1 MLSGEVATMP
11 TDPTL
16 YTVHRGDTLGRIAV
30 RFGTTVE
37 ALVAANAATYPSLRT
52 NPGRIQPGWQ
62 LRVATGP
69 RHNDDVLFVGMNPGS
84 TQEIRALR
92 QAGARVV
99 AVQDSREGED
109 KLAAGGVV
117 HDLSTAEG
125 ALAFTRTLGLP
136 AEQTMEIS
144 RVLHE
149 CPHDARDEL
158 GRVAEAWALAE
169 KGGSAPSRLVLSGH
183 SVGTGV
189 WGDHNGM
196 LTLDA
201 LAALGRAMP
210 LAARQVEDVHIAG
223 CYSGG
228 EYAILRLRAIFP
240 HLKTAWAYAGSAPG
254 AASGATVHLALWE
267 RATRGTSTNLDRE
280 IAERTRKGD
289 SVVVW
294 TVDKGYQGIG
304 APAPIEE
311 MRAGLAYLEPVFEQF
326 LRGEVDV
333 EDPQLGP
340 LRDYYDALQML
351 LQHPE
356 LPEEERPA
364 LEQRRDRTIRLLYY
378 ADTVARRFTRH
389 HEDAIRRGYAALGL
403 PAPDFGAL
411 PRAAALAE
419 IERFGARVRSESAPP
434 PEATQLATLL
444 TSGLVE
450 LDPRLIP
457 EGWV

>member
-1 MLSGEVATMP
+1 MP

-16 YTVHRGDTLGRIAV
+16 YTVRRGDTLGRIAA
-30 RFGTTVE
+30 RFGITVD
-37 ALVAANAATYPSLRT
+37 ALVAMNADTHPSLRT
-52 NPGRIQPGWQ
+52 NPGSLVPGWQ

-92 QAGARVV
+92 QSGARVV
-99 AVQDSREGED
+99 AVQDSREGDD
-109 KLAAGGVV
+109 KLAAAGVV

-136 AEQTMEIS
+136 PGQTAEIA
-144 RVLHE
+144 RVLVE
-149 CPHDARDEL
+149 CPRDARDEL
-158 GRVAEAWALAE
+158 GLVAEAWAVAE

-189 WGDHNGM
+189 WGDDNGM

-201 LAALGRAMP
+201 LADLGRAMP
-210 LAARQVEDVHIAG
+210 QAARGVEDVHIAG

-240 HLKTAWAYAGSAPG
+240 RLKTAWAYAGSAPG

-267 RATRGTSTNLDRE
+267 RATRGEGTDLDRE
-280 IAERTRKGD
+280 IADRTRRGE

-294 TVDKGYQGIG
+294 TVDKGYQGGG
-304 APAPIEE
+304 APAPIAE
-311 MRAGLAYLEPVFEQF
+311 MRAGLAYLEPVFEQHM
-326 LRGEVDV
+326 RGEVAV
-333 EDPQLGP
+333 EDPQTGP

-356 LPEEERPA
+356 LPAEERPA
-364 LEQRRDRTIRLLYY
+364 LEARRDRTIRLLYY
-378 ADTVARRFTRH
+378 ADTVARRFTQQH
-389 HEDAIRRGYAALGL
+389 ADAIRRGYAAIGL
-403 PAPDFGAL
+403 PAPDFGAMS
-411 PRAAALAE
+411 RAEALAE
-419 IERFGARVRSESAPP
+419 VARFSARVQGASAPP
-434 PEATQLATLL
+434 QDARVLAALL
-444 TSGLVE
+444 RSGLVE
-450 LDPRLIP
+450 LDPAVIP

>member
-1 MLSGEVATMP
+1 MP

-16 YTVHRGDTLGRIAV
+16 YTVHRGDTLGRIAA

-37 ALVAANAATYPSLRT
+37 ALVAANAETYPSLRS
-52 NPGRIQPGWQ
+52 NPGRILPGWQ
-62 LRVATGP
+62 LRVSTGP

-84 TQEIRALR
+84 TQEIRTLR

-99 AVQDSREGED
+99 AVQDSREGDD

-125 ALAFTRTLGLP
+125 ALAFTRTFGLP
-136 AEQTMEIS
+136 AEQTTSIS
-144 RVLHE
+144 RVLLE

-158 GRVAEAWALAE
+158 GLVAEAWAAAE

-189 WGDHNGM
+189 WGDENGM

-210 LAARQVEDVHIAG
+210 QAARQVEDVHIAG

-267 RATRGTSTNLDRE
+267 RATRGTSTDLDRE
-280 IAERTRKGD
+280 IAERTRRGE

-294 TVDKGYQGIG
+294 TVDKGYRGEH
-304 APAPIEE
+304 APAPIAE
-311 MRAGLAYLEPVFEQF
+311 MRAGLAYLAPVFAQF
-326 LRGEVDV
+326 MRGELEV
-333 EDPQLGP
+333 EDPQTGP

-364 LEQRRDRTIRLLYY
+364 LEEQRDRTIRLLYY
-378 ADTVARRFTRH
+378 TDTVARRFAVH

-403 PAPDFGAL
+403 SAPDFGAL
-411 PRAAALAE
+411 TRAAALAQ
-419 IERFGARVRSESAPP
+419 IVNFSARVEAMSAPP
-434 PEATQLATLL
+434 PEAQELAALL
-444 TSGLVE
+444 NSGLVE
-450 LDPRLIP
+450 LDPAVIP